1 MYEQYITKSIRKENI
16 MSYGVWRKRGKG
28 WATVEIDSPW
38 NYTMYD
44 LRYDKKSTYDALW
57 SKVHRW
63 RGWVGGSD
71 NPTALSFLV
80 RHTEKGRTVIEWCVG
95 GGEHCTWF
103 AFDDLDSLQNAMEKN
118 YMQPMSEDWVNLLAY
133 AKRKTGGQI

>member
-1 MYEQYITKSIRKENI
+1 
-16 MSYGVWRKRGKG
+16 MSYGEWRKRGKG

-38 NYTMYD
+38 NYTMYE
-44 LRYDKKSTYDALW
+44 LQHDKKSTYKSLW
-57 SKVHRW
+57 SKIRNHFRDIW
-63 RGWVGGSD
+63 ARESD
-71 NPTALSFLV
+71 NPTALSFLI
-80 RHTEKGRTVIEWCVG
+80 RHEKKGRTVIEWCVG

-118 YMQPMSEDWVNLLAY
+118 HMQPMSEDWVNLLAY

>member
-1 MYEQYITKSIRKENI
+1 
-16 MSYGVWRKRGKG
+16 MSYGEWRKRGKG

-38 NYTMYD
+38 NYTMHD
-44 LRYDKKSTYDALW
+44 LRYDKKGTYNALM
-57 SKVHRW
+57 SKINSHFRTM
-63 RGWVGGSD
+63 WVSNGE

-80 RHTEKGRTVIEWCVG
+80 RHEKKGRTVIEWCVG

-118 YMQPMSEDWVNLLAY
+118 YMQPMSEDWINLLAY
-133 AKRKTGGQI
+133 AQRKTGEQI